1 MNTAMACRMW
11 VYRMVC
17 VAISVLGLSMFISF
31 VGAFACSLLAFILPA
46 ARNLVFLGS
55 KLSLHQTTESELPR
69 TLLMACRMWVYRIVR
84 VAMVSLVGAIAVS
97 VPGFSMFISFVGSF
111 ACSSLAFILPAACH
125 LVLFGPKLPWASRA
139 MDYALILFGVMGM
152 VFGVAHSI
160 GLMIA
165 SKGHE

>member
-1 MNTAMACRMW
+1 M
-11 VYRMVC
+11 
-17 VAISVLGLSMFISF
+17 
-31 VGAFACSLLAFILPA
+31 
-46 ARNLVFLGS
+46 
-55 KLSLHQTTESELPR
+55 
-69 TLLMACRMWVYRIVR
+69 VR
-84 VAMVSLVGAIAVS
+84 VAMVALVGAIAVS

-125 LVLFGPKLPWASRA
+125 LVLFGPKLSWAGSA
-139 MDYALILFGVMGM
+139 MDYSLILFGLMGM